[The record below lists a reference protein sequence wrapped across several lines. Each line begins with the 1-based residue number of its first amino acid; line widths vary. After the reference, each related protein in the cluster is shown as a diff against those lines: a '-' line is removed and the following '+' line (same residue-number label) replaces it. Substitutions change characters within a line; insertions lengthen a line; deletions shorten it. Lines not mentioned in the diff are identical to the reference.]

1 MSVGLGSPAE
11 GFSVK
16 VKLTSDSFQ
25 GISGGLF
32 ACVKEVLREQTRGS
46 APLQV
51 PADSSGGKRRY
62 LGRTGH
68 ADGKYHEGEA
78 RAGWE

>member
-11 GFSVK
+11 GFNSVK

-46 APLQV
+46 AP
-51 PADSSGGKRRY
+51 
-62 LGRTGH
+62 
-68 ADGKYHEGEA
+68 
-78 RAGWE
+78 